1 MDCAC
6 GGSQRKEA
14 FFIYFFSLSFS
25 FLFKSRVRAHASSK
39 QNARLSHPVR
49 SVSLPGRG
57 MRVPAGSSFFFFFF
71 LLPLCNWVVVSGWCW
86 LGGSAPSTCA
96 APRQLGSCQ
105 CQCRT
110 GSALGRT
117 GHACWDLTL
126 TPGSQTLAC
135 RPGGGSSSHHGS
147 RVPVTTFSVLTS
159 GTLVPA
165 AGPTLAAA
173 SPRSRCHSM

>member
-1 MDCAC
+1 MDL
-6 GGSQRKEA
+6 KEKK
-14 FFIYFFSLSFS
+14 L
-25 FLFKSRVRAHASSK
+25 FLFIFFLFLFRFYSSPGLGLMHPQNKMHACRTQSAACPF
-39 QNARLSHPVR
+39 QAEECG
-49 SVSLPGRG
+49 SLL
-57 MRVPAGSSFFFFFF
+57 VLLFFFFFF